1 CHEFPRAAFDVNIRG
16 TFNVLEACVQQ
27 GVKRL
32 VYSSSA
38 SVYGD
43 AVEEPMTED
52 HPFNNKNFYGAT
64 KIAGEAMARAF
75 HHRYGLNVVGLRY
88 MNVYGPRQDY
98 RGAYIAVIMKML
110 DAIDR
115 GEGPTILG
123 DGSEAFDFVAVKD
136 CGRANLCAMRADV
149 VDSFYNVGT
158 GKRTSLKELAEML
171 LRLTGS
177 NQPIQYAP
185 RSQATLVRNRIGSPK
200 RAAAEIGFVAEMPLE
215 QGLRELIGWRKAH
228 MAEVGQRCLAAFQR
242 HVRVGIVGSRGAHT
256 PLGARPVWRE
266 AALLCNG
273 RQHPDVWL
281 RGQGAARA
289 PGNDGAAR
297 SRRARRVSDVSEFLH
312 RAHAVRRRAIV
323 AGRIGAESDGR

>member
-1 CHEFPRAAFDVNIRG
+1 MDVRGKRLVVIGGAGLIGSHTVDLLTREDVGEIVVYDNFVRGTPGNLATALRDPRVKIFEVGGDITQTDILDAALKGADGVFHFAALWLLQCHDFPRAAFEVNIGG
-16 TFNVLEACVQQ
+16 TFNVLEACRNNAVA
-27 GVKRL
+27 RL

-75 HHRYGLNVVGLRY
+75 HYRYGLNVVGLRY

-123 DGSEAFDFVAVKD
+123 DGTEAFDFVAVED
-136 CGRANLCAMRADV
+136 CGRANLCAMRADK
-149 VDSFYNVGT
+149 VDRFYNVGT
-158 GKRTSLKELAEML
+158 GRRTSLKELAEML
-171 LRLTGS
+171 LQLTGS
-177 NQPIQYAP
+177 NQEIKYAP

-200 RAAAEIGFVAEMPLE
+200 RAAAEIGFTAEIDLAE
-215 QGLRELIGWRKAH
+215 GLRRLIEWR
-228 MAEVGQRCLAAFQR
+228 RTDR
-242 HVRVGIVGSRGAHT
+242 VRN
-256 PLGARPVWRE
+256 LGA
-266 AALLCNG
+266 AA
-273 RQHPDVWL
+273 
-281 RGQGAARA
+281 
-289 PGNDGAAR
+289 
-297 SRRARRVSDVSEFLH
+297 
-312 RAHAVRRRAIV
+312 
-323 AGRIGAESDGR
+323 